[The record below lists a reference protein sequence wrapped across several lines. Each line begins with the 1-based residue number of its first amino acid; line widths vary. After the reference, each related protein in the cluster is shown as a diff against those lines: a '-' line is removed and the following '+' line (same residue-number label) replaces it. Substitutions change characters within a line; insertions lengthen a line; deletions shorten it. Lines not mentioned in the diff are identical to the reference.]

1 MTSVVRKYEKIKMKN
16 RDEKK
21 RIIQLKISKK
31 INNKKMGNT

>member
-1 MTSVVRKYEKIKMKN
+1 MKN

-31 INNKKMGNT
+31 INNKKMGNTWVSIYLK